1 MQTKKTLSALVA
13 IAILAVGVVFSPFFL
28 GRLITSDG
36 SLETVPLIVSS
47 IISAFFVAVG
57 IALLLRRRRLL
68 IWVLMLS
75 ITPLFFAGLEAAM
88 WVQFQIWS
96 QDRNQVDLRSQEIMR
111 TASASGTFPYLDGIA
126 LQRPYQS
133 DLYNINSRGFRAPE
147 FSPPAPGKFR
157 IGVLGG
163 LTTFGLLNADRNTIP
178 AFLEQKLR
186 AELGR
191 NITVWNLGVPG
202 VTSPEELVILKRTYD
217 AVAPDMVITYHG
229 GNDFGRA

>member
-13 IAILAVGVVFSPFFL
+13 IAILAVGVVFSPFVL

-88 WVQFQIWS
+88 WV
-96 QDRNQVDLRSQEIMR
+96 
-111 TASASGTFPYLDGIA
+111 
-126 LQRPYQS
+126 
-133 DLYNINSRGFRAPE
+133 
-147 FSPPAPGKFR
+147 
-157 IGVLGG
+157 
-163 LTTFGLLNADRNTIP
+163 
-178 AFLEQKLR
+178 
-186 AELGR
+186 
-191 NITVWNLGVPG
+191 
-202 VTSPEELVILKRTYD
+202 
-217 AVAPDMVITYHG
+217 
-229 GNDFGRA
+229 